1 MTPENPYGPG
11 TPTAIAWR
19 TSLAADGWQLLGALS
34 GPSLAHQYWQNAAIE
49 RYHMLN
55 LLNDEVQNGND
66 ATVRALAS
74 HLADVT
80 RQELAIAQQHLDG
93 TWVSRSM

>member
-1 MTPENPYGPG
+1 
-11 TPTAIAWR
+11 
-19 TSLAADGWQLLGALS
+19 
-34 GPSLAHQYWQNAAIE
+34 
-49 RYHMLN
+49 MLN